1 MKRVISL
8 ALCLIMV
15 VCSLAVFA
23 SCGKDEESK
32 YSVAMITDYGDITDQ
47 SFNQTTHEAC
57 KTFCE
62 TNKISYKYF
71 KPAGNNDASR
81 IASVDLAVG
90 EGYNVIVMPGFAFAN
105 TH

>member
-47 SFNQTTHEAC
+47 S
-57 KTFCE
+57 
-62 TNKISYKYF
+62 Y
-71 KPAGNNDASR
+71 
-81 IASVDLAVG
+81 L
-90 EGYNVIVMPGFAFAN
+90 
-105 TH
+105 